1 MRGFL
6 YLRNMKVRF
15 DKKYA
20 LYFTGLLIV
29 EILIALF
36 VKNEIIRGSVGD
48 VLVVILIYCFIQ
60 TFFNFDKKKT
70 IIGVGI
76 FAVLVE
82 ISQALN
88 LVEKL
93 NLQDNRFF
101 ATVLGT
107 TFDLNDLWAYV
118 AGCAIVWMLE
128 FYDDNPRPKKKKF
141 LGF

>member
-1 MRGFL
+1 MF
-6 YLRNMKVRF
+6 RF

-20 LYFTGLLIV
+20 LYFLGLLIV

-36 VKNEIIRGSVGD
+36 VKNEIIRGAIGD

-60 TFFNFDKKKT
+60 TFLKVDKKKT

-76 FAVLVE
+76 FAILIEVA
-82 ISQALN
+82 QAFK

-93 NLQDNRFF
+93 NLQDNKFF
-101 ATVLGT
+101 STVIGT
-107 TFDLNDLWAYV
+107 TFDLNDIWAYV
-118 AGCAIVWMLE
+118 AGCALVWMLE
-128 FYDDNPRPKKKKF
+128 FYDDDSRPKKKKF

>member
-1 MRGFL
+1 MF
-6 YLRNMKVRF
+6 RF

-20 LYFTGLLIV
+20 LYFLGLLIV

-36 VKNEIIRGSVGD
+36 IKNEIIRGAIGD

-60 TFFNFDKKKT
+60 TFLKVDKKKT

-76 FAVLVE
+76 FAILIEVA
-82 ISQALN
+82 QAFK

-93 NLQDNRFF
+93 NLQDNKFF
-101 ATVLGT
+101 STVIGT
-107 TFDLNDLWAYV
+107 TFDLNDIWAYV
-118 AGCAIVWMLE
+118 AGCALVWMLE
-128 FYDDNPRPKKKKF
+128 FYDDGSRPKKKKF

>member
-1 MRGFL
+1 MF
-6 YLRNMKVRF
+6 RF

-20 LYFTGLLIV
+20 LYFLGLLIV

-36 VKNEIIRGSVGD
+36 IKNEIIRGAIGD

-60 TFFNFDKKKT
+60 TFLKVDKKKT

-76 FAVLVE
+76 FAILIEVA
-82 ISQALN
+82 QAFK

-93 NLQDNRFF
+93 NLQDNKFF
-101 ATVLGT
+101 STVIGT
-107 TFDLNDLWAYV
+107 TFDLNDIWAYV
-118 AGCAIVWMLE
+118 AGCALVWMLE
-128 FYDDNPRPKKKKF
+128 FYDDDSRPKKKKF

>member
-1 MRGFL
+1 MF
-6 YLRNMKVRF
+6 RF

-20 LYFTGLLIV
+20 LYFLGLLIV

-36 VKNEIIRGSVGD
+36 IKNGIIRGAIGD

-60 TFFNFDKKKT
+60 TFLKVDKKKT

-76 FAVLVE
+76 FAILIEVA
-82 ISQALN
+82 QAFK

-93 NLQDNRFF
+93 NLQDNKFF
-101 ATVLGT
+101 STVIGT
-107 TFDLNDLWAYV
+107 TFDLNDIWAYV
-118 AGCAIVWMLE
+118 AGCALVWMLE
-128 FYDDNPRPKKKKF
+128 FYDDDSRPKKKKF